1 MPQCLVICRKFY
13 LDSDIPSYS
22 SDIIPPNFDILF
34 GAHDIVRVSVVG
46 SR

>member
-1 MPQCLVICRKFY
+1 MFGDLQKVFF
-13 LDSDIPSYS
+13 LDSDMPSYS